1 MVHILS
7 YVLCSLWAMCNF
19 LFHLRYW
26 LSFWQEEGTTN
37 TDQKMS
43 LELCLKRKSAI
54 TPCLKYIRREWSF
67 ANRTI
72 LQWVHCKIMQ
82 CYLLNWISK
91 FQLFALVF
99 TLCIGLILVLIS
111 LPRNEFS
118 FGQKPAEAILIY
130 SSCLQRLWVLAKDFP
145 FQAKS
150 WKQSLNLILVQL
162 DIRLCTTG
170 PLILKFEGFF
180 LSCSGV
186 RILFTLYQWQLI
198 WVESIHPQTVY
209 KIQEGILQGRRMLVK
224 KVGK

>member
-7 YVLCSLWAMCNF
+7 YVLCSLWAVCNF

-37 TDQKMS
+37 TDQKTS
-43 LELCLKRKSAI
+43 LELCLKRKSAR

-99 TLCIGLILVLIS
+99 TLRIGLILVLIS

-150 WKQSLNLILVQL
+150 WKQSLNLILFQL

-170 PLILKFEGFF
+170 PLILKFEVFF
-180 LSCSGV
+180 GCLCSGV

-198 WVESIHPQTVY
+198 WIESIHPQTVY
-209 KIQEGILQGRRMLVK
+209 KIQGGDTP
-224 KVGK
+224 G